1 MKTFLCPLQ
10 GQVEGERNSNAGPQL
25 QEAGPALVP
34 TSPPSRPLPRAT
46 SSTGGAAG
54 NLHGNQLCRW
64 SPEVPPGPS
73 LIRAL
78 KQVTSSPRLT
88 IPSLFPGQ
96 QIKRNCCGFLPAV
109 WPQQALFSNSLAGMN
124 LKVLTPARGC
134 WWLHLSPSLCEL

>member
-1 MKTFLCPLQ
+1 MPPAVSGGRRKALKCRPTASRGWSSLGPHQPTQKTPPQGYFLQ
-10 GQVEGERNSNAGPQL
+10 GRGCR
-25 QEAGPALVP
+25 
-34 TSPPSRPLPRAT
+34 
-46 SSTGGAAG
+46 

-88 IPSLFPGQ
+88 IPSLFLGQ
-96 QIKRNCCGFLPAV
+96 QMKRNCCGFLPAL
-109 WPQQALFSNSLAGMN
+109 WPQQALFSNSSAGMS

-134 WWLHLSPSLCEL
+134 WWLHLSLSLCEL